1 MNTRLRFLA
10 VPWKNDLLERFLRYV
25 VIDTTSDRNIAE
37 TPTSAGQWELARLL
51 VEELKALGIANVQL
65 TEHCYVIARIPASQG
80 AVHLPSLALMA
91 HLDTASDVCG
101 KAVLPQ
107 VHENWDGTAL
117 KLKNNIQLSPADFP
131 ELNNYIGD
139 TIITSD
145 GQTLLGADDKAGI
158 AVIMTA
164 LSCILKEGLPHP
176 PLEIIFTP
184 DEETGKGLPEFPQ
197 SQIKATSCYTLDGG
211 GLGEIEDECFNAWK
225 SDITFFGAPIH
236 IGYARGKLANAVA
249 MAASFVSMLPR
260 SESPEATDG
269 RYGYYCPMEITGNLE
284 QAKLEVFLRDFDKSG
299 MEQRLK
305 NLEQF
310 ARTVEFQFPRGSVR
324 VESELQYINMKTKMD
339 ANPQVVSA
347 LEEAVKGLD
356 IPLVRRPIRGGTD
369 GSRLTEL
376 GIPTPNIF
384 AGGHNFHSL
393 QEWASLS
400 EMCASVQVVLALLKE
415 RSVSDPG

>member
-1 MNTRLRFLA
+1 
-10 VPWKNDLLERFLRYV
+10 
-25 VIDTTSDRNIAE
+25 
-37 TPTSAGQWELARLL
+37 
-51 VEELKALGIANVQL
+51 
-65 TEHCYVIARIPASQG
+65 
-80 AVHLPSLALMA
+80 
-91 HLDTASDVCG
+91 
-101 KAVLPQ
+101 
-107 VHENWDGTAL
+107 
-117 KLKNNIQLSPADFP
+117 
-131 ELNNYIGD
+131 
-139 TIITSD
+139 
-145 GQTLLGADDKAGI
+145 
-158 AVIMTA
+158 
-164 LSCILKEGLPHP
+164 
-176 PLEIIFTP
+176 
-184 DEETGKGLPEFPQ
+184 
-197 SQIKATSCYTLDGG
+197 
-211 GLGEIEDECFNAWK
+211 
-225 SDITFFGAPIH
+225 
-236 IGYARGKLANAVA
+236 
-249 MAASFVSMLPR
+249 
-260 SESPEATDG
+260 
-269 RYGYYCPMEITGNLE
+269 MEITGNLE